1 MSCTSSNLIYV
12 IICVGWGENYI
23 GQTGDTL
30 RHRMTVHRQP
40 IREPSTN
47 VLSLA
52 GEEEETVKS
61 LQQRRRRTDNGQIA
75 VSYTHLTLP
84 TICSV

>member
-61 LQQRRRRTDNGQIA
+61 LQQRRRRTDNGQIVIRKA
-75 VSYTHLTLP
+75 HLSLRP
-84 TICSV
+84 R